1 MEPLLQLEGI
11 RKEYPG
17 PSGTVSV
24 LRGVDVALSAGSF
37 TALLGSSG
45 CGKSTL
51 LSIAG
56 GMLTPDA
63 GTAKVNGEDLFAGNV
78 RDRARRRGR
87 LVGFV
92 FQRFHLLPYLTVEEN
107 VMAASLGGGERVTA
121 EAARARL
128 DRLGMTERLHHRPG
142 QLSAGEQQRVAV
154 ARAMAH
160 GAKLLLADE
169 PTGNL
174 DEENATIILDA
185 FTDFAASGGTVLM
198 VTHERPV
205 AARAGREYRLNDGVL
220 T

>member
-1 MEPLLQLEGI
+1 MEPLLQLQGI
-11 RKEYPG
+11 CKEYPG
-17 PSGTVSV
+17 PSGIVSV

-56 GMLTPDA
+56 GLLTPDA

-121 EAARARL
+121 EAARSRL

-174 DEENATIILDA
+174 DEENAAIILDA

-205 AARAGREYRLNDGVL
+205 AARAGKEYRLKDGAL
-220 T
+220 I

>member
-1 MEPLLQLEGI
+1 MEPLLHLEGI
-11 RKEYPG
+11 HKHYPG
-17 PSGTVSV
+17 PSGSVSV
-24 LRGVDVALSAGSF
+24 LRGVDIALPPGSF

-56 GMLTPDA
+56 GLLTPDA
-63 GTAKVNGEDLFAGNV
+63 GTAKVNGEDLFAGNA
-78 RDRARRRGR
+78 RDRARKRGR

-107 VMAASLGGGERVTA
+107 VMSASLGRGERVSV
-121 EAARARL
+121 EAARKRL
-128 DRLGMTERLHHRPG
+128 DRLGMTERLQHRPG

-174 DEENATIILDA
+174 DEENAAIILNA
-185 FTDFAASGGTVLM
+185 FADFAAAGGTVLM

-205 AARAGREYRLNDGVL
+205 AARAGSEFILKDGAL
-220 T
+220 L